1 MEYLLEVPTLV
12 VKVHDVL
19 SGEEVEA
26 IKKAATEKDI
36 VRECKLGL
44 PNLFVQS
51 RKQDIS
57 LSEKKKSFP
66 EARSPGATTEKTGEE
81 RGRKMCVVNKDLFV
95 L

>member
-57 LSEKKKSFP
+57 LSEKKKKFS
-66 EARSPGATTEKTGEE
+66 
-81 RGRKMCVVNKDLFV
+81 RGKVSRGNNREDRRGKGKEDVCSK
-95 L
+95 